1 MTDQA
6 YQVAVQA
13 ADGDQAI
20 VRSVARNLRRLR
32 HVFEAHLVSDAA
44 VSGADQKQR
53 RLFVIDRD
61 QRAPSAEIAIP
72 ASGRG
77 VLIFPRSFRPG
88 RSITDTVPSSS
99 FSVYCQ
105 RMVARNSLNVLEE
118 LTYERHCEP

>member
-13 ADGDQAI
+13 ADGYQAI
-20 VRSVARNLRRLR
+20 VRSVPRNLRHLR

-61 QRAPSAEIAIP
+61 QHAPSAE
-72 ASGRG
+72 S
-77 VLIFPRSFRPG
+77 
-88 RSITDTVPSSS
+88 DTGERAGGLDLP
-99 FSVYCQ
+99 
-105 RMVARNSLNVLEE
+105 EE
-118 LTYERHCEP
+118 LPSRQIDHRHRAVFLILRLLPAVW

>member
-6 YQVAVQA
+6 CQVAVQA
-13 ADGDQAI
+13 ADGYQAI
-20 VRSVARNLRRLR
+20 VRSVPRNLRHLR

-61 QRAPSAEIAIP
+61 QHAPSAEIAIP

-77 VLIFPRSFRPG
+77 VLIFPRSFRS
-88 RSITDTVPSSS
+88 RQIDHRHRAV
-99 FSVYCQ
+99 FLIL
-105 RMVARNSLNVLEE
+105 RVL
-118 LTYERHCEP
+118 PAVW

>member
-13 ADGDQAI
+13 ADGYQAI
-20 VRSVARNLRRLR
+20 VRSVPRNLRHLR

-61 QRAPSAEIAIP
+61 QHAPSAEIAIP

-88 RSITDTVPSSS
+88 RSITACRLPHSPCIDSG
-99 FSVYCQ
+99 
-105 RMVARNSLNVLEE
+105 MVARNSLNVLEE